1 MTVIGEYMQTIIKYF
16 YNCNKEKI
24 ETKKRQEELVEII
37 EKLKKIELFPNEK
50 AKTVIK
56 FESKKSS
63 EESFEE
69 IFDRIIHIDLK
80 KGPNKKIDIINMLNI
95 EKMNLGQ
102 LQNTYKCVRKSIEV
116 ETKKNNQKEIE
127 KLKKLKK
134 AIKKEIISKNE
145 KFSLDY
151 IKNNLKFAKITDLDI
166 YENYLN
172 GLFNNANSK
181 KDKIEI
187 LLVIKL
193 INKIKNQKNEQLI
206 KKIR

>member
-1 MTVIGEYMQTIIKYF
+1 M
-16 YNCNKEKI
+16 
-24 ETKKRQEELVEII
+24 
-37 EKLKKIELFPNEK
+37 
-50 AKTVIK
+50 
-56 FESKKSS
+56 
-63 EESFEE
+63 
-69 IFDRIIHIDLK
+69 
-80 KGPNKKIDIINMLNI
+80 
-95 EKMNLGQ
+95 
-102 LQNTYKCVRKSIEV
+102 

-172 GLFNNANSK
+172 NLFNNANSK

-206 KKIR
+206 KKI